1 MRDALNNN
9 PMVQIGVLAA
19 LLVIVGLLMMLRMG
33 GGSSSQEQ
41 QDAAA
46 AAAVS
51 LPAGAS
57 ADGTASASGA
67 PSTATGSVGGA
78 TGTTTPPLGSAPPAS
93 AASVSPEA
101 LKPGPGLPAPAA
113 KAIQGGGSL
122 VLLIERESAVDD
134 KLVAD
139 SVRTLSSRPGVT
151 VFVVPVDQI
160 ARYSRITQS
169 VGVNRTPALVV
180 VRPAAASKTPE
191 ATVSY
196 GFRDSKSVIQAVDDA
211 VYSGKD
217 NIPYHPG

>member
-9 PMVQIGVLAA
+9 PMVQIGA
-19 LLVIVGLLMMLRMG
+19 LGGMLVIVGLLMMTRMG
-33 GGSSSQEQ
+33 GGSESAEQ

-46 AAAVS
+46 ATAVS
-51 LPAGAS
+51 LP
-57 ADGTASASGA
+57 GA
-67 PSTATGSVGGA
+67 PPVGSALSAPTAT
-78 TGTTTPPLGSAPPAS
+78 
-93 AASVSPEA
+93 VSPEA

-113 KAIQGGGSL
+113 DAIKGGGPL
-122 VLLIERESAVDD
+122 VLLIVSESAIDD
-134 KLVAD
+134 RLVED
-139 SVRTLSSRPGVT
+139 SVTALSSRPGVS
-151 VFVVPVDQI
+151 VIVVPADEI

-180 VRPAAASKTPE
+180 VRPKAASRTPE

-196 GFRDSKSVIQAVDDA
+196 GFRDSASVIQAVDDA